1 MQSQTQLTREA
12 WRSYTSVGRLRHDLL
27 RPEIYRAWQRCH
39 LEHVNPR
46 QFRPKIL
53 SKNDCDR
60 VRTGHASLIHAAA
73 PYLNA
78 LSEAAGQARHAT
90 LLSSADGTLI
100 DLRGDDETLTGPDA
114 MPPTGAMLAESAAGS
129 NGIGTALVER
139 KYVEIYGPEHFIA
152 GFHDHFCLGL
162 PIRGSQGDLAGAL
175 CLSVRE
181 ATAASHLRGLFFAVA
196 RGIESELRAEAMR
209 VRLRQLRDAP
219 SRAAQSMVLLHEE
232 VERGRVQ
239 ARQHIALSAESL
251 AQGEP
256 SEYLQS
262 AREGLDQYQRSART
276 WQLAS
281 GLALSEPMTTGELA
295 GNIVELLQGEA
306 RVLRVRLSLGT
317 QPDVG
322 LAWATPALVRLALA
336 ETANALRSV
345 GPKGSVALGVS
356 PEGELCLRSQA
367 EDDSLRIERRL
378 PCRIAA

>member
-12 WRSYTSVGRLRHDLL
+12 WRSYTSVGKLRHDLL

-39 LEHVNPR
+39 LEHVSPR
-46 QFRPKIL
+46 QFRPKVL

-60 VRTGHASLIHAAA
+60 VRSGHAALIHAAT

-78 LSEAAGQARHAT
+78 LSEAAGQSRHAT

-100 DLRGDDETLTGPDA
+100 DLRGDDETLTGADA
-114 MPPTGAMLAESAAGS
+114 MPPPGAMLSASAAGS

-152 GFHDHFCLGL
+152 GFHDHICLGL
-162 PIRGSQGDLAGAL
+162 PLKDSHGELAGAL

-181 ATAASHLRGLFFAVA
+181 ASSASHLRGLFFAVA

-232 VERGRVQ
+232 VERGRVR
-239 ARQHIALSAESL
+239 ARRQIALSAESL
-251 AQGEP
+251 AQGGP
-256 SEYLQS
+256 SEHLQS
-262 AREGLDQYQRSART
+262 GRDALELYQRRART

-281 GLALSEPMTTGELA
+281 GLTLSEPMTTAELA
-295 GNIVELLQGEA
+295 ANAVDLLQSEA
-306 RVLRVRLSLGT
+306 RVLRVRLTLDS
-317 QPDVG
+317 QPEAG
-322 LAWATPALVRLALA
+322 LSCATPALVRLTLA
-336 ETANALRSV
+336 ETADALRSV
-345 GPKGSVALGVS
+345 GPKGSVVLGVS
-356 PEGELCLRSQA
+356 SDGELCLRSQA
-367 EDDSLRIERRL
+367 EDGSLRIERRL
-378 PCRIAA
+378 PCQRAA